1 MKARRKMHGCLKA
14 FLVGLGAMVVFV
26 LLLRWLLL
34 DSVWKAESIC
44 RGLHLGMNVL
54 EVDPILHAQVHAQ
67 GYRLRCVYQV
77 GVAGDWKD
85 VTQAEFADA
94 LKAHKPDAPQEFRV
108 WVQVF
113 GAFAPASF
121 IIGADGTGRVVDI
134 SHPRTRG

>member
-26 LLLRWLLL
+26 LLLRWMVL

-54 EVDPILHAQVHAQ
+54 EVDPILHAQ

-77 GVAGDWKD
+77 RVAGDWKD
-85 VTQAEFADA
+85 VTRAEFADA
-94 LKAHKPDAPQEFRV
+94 LKAQKPGAPQEFRV

-134 SHPRTRG
+134 SQPKPRG